1 MLRIYTALRR
11 KMFILR
17 CKVAHFFTRNKIHV
31 LFHNSGRQCRMYWHK
46 SRGILS
52 RQANGDHHQTT
63 SEFRDHRQQNC
74 VEKAQSPWNKRKSYR
89 NHVYVP
95 WFRLDRRFTD
105 VHGENTIFSKA
116 ITHCH
121 CCLRWLT
128 HTQRVVMEV
137 AHQILTRIWALS
149 TSASCLR
156 ASISFWLWLWLCCCI
171 FVLIF
176 WSNLRRKLLGKW
188 PQSSANACCRSQS
201 GETPLIQHCS
211 KPRNRINWLNGA
223 NERSFFAN
231 YFCNIQ
237 EKLSLQTLGV
247 VPFRRIAKKGG
258 DPAKLAGPSLI
269 LSLTARRHGQFQ
281 FAFVFSRAFSL
292 HFSISLFFLPFAS
305 LTL

>member
-1 MLRIYTALRR
+1 MYTAKIPYFR
-11 KMFILR
+11 KRSHIVIAAF
-17 CKVAHFFTRNKIHV
+17 
-31 LFHNSGRQCRMYWHK
+31 
-46 SRGILS
+46 
-52 RQANGDHHQTT
+52 D
-63 SEFRDHRQQNC
+63 D
-74 VEKAQSPWNKRKSYR
+74 SP
-89 NHVYVP
+89 
-95 WFRLDRRFTD
+95 
-105 VHGENTIFSKA
+105 
-116 ITHCH
+116 TH
-121 CCLRWLT
+121 
-128 HTQRVVMEV
+128 RVVMEV

-223 NERSFFAN
+223 NESSFFAN

-258 DPAKLAGPSLI
+258 DPAKLIGPSLI
-269 LSLTARRHGQFQ
+269 LSVTARRHGQFQ
-281 FAFVFSRAFSL
+281 SSTSFAIVFSRAFFPSFLCFSYLSL
-292 HFSISLFFLPFAS
+292 LWPIILIRNPGGKNLSTYHRHNLFFSFLNSGSELQWQKDIA
-305 LTL
+305 